1 MGCKSMTQESAVP
14 SPTVFTIVLAI
25 VRMKNFTVNIYRN
38 HENNISKKYKEERF
52 AFVVEN
58 LRTAVAADG

>member
-14 SPTVFTIVLAI
+14 SPTVFTIVLGI

-38 HENNISKKYKEERF
+38 HENNIS
-52 AFVVEN
+52 
-58 LRTAVAADG
+58 